1 MDFLGGPIY
10 ARVSTSLGGTS
21 EPMLV
26 GVIGMYHKINMTAG
40 DAVGESVLKITGSDF
55 DNSFERDG
63 YSCVFVD
70 DRFDRNGPD
79 ARVATSLAIVAF
91 PYDEADTIEG
101 GSEIVCLTP
110 EWPYPSINTRFFL
123 QRYGVDLALAKCEG
137 SCRDKNPSE
146 YNGEDIS
153 SPKVSEEATAAG
165 GRRETK
171 AGWKEGKEMND
182 AEWKD
187 AERGAWEG
195 EEEVQVDA
203 KGGFS
208 KRRLVANAK
217 VADWAKTATT
227 PPELRGWQEA
237 AQYKPQ
243 TVGITAPVFSF
254 SESWTKVERK
264 SDMLTTGEVLVVV
277 GFGFR

>member
-1 MDFLGGPIY
+1 M
-10 ARVSTSLGGTS
+10 TS
-21 EPMLV
+21 
-26 GVIGMYHKINMTAG
+26 G

-101 GSEIVCLTP
+101 GTEIVCLTP

-137 SCRDKNPSE
+137 ACRDKNPSE

-153 SPKVSEEATAAG
+153 SCKKSTDCKTGFECKSEKCKKKEATAAG
-165 GRRETK
+165 RRRETE

-187 AERGAWEG
+187 AEKGAWEG

-208 KRRLVANAK
+208 KRRLAANAK
-217 VADWAKTATT
+217 VADWAKTAST

-264 SDMLTTGEVLVVV
+264 KDMLTTGEVLVVV